1 MCRLPGARISV
12 PRTGLSGVAVTLSN
26 VCSLPKPSNAR
37 AYHPV
42 DVGQRTEAIVLA
54 ALVRRG
60 YRVLTPFGTNHRYDL
75 AIDLGDRILRVQCKT
90 GRLRR
95 GAIVFHARSIRSN
108 TRRTYCRTYHNEIDL
123 FLVYCP
129 ETDRVYSVPVEEAT
143 STELALRVAPTAN
156 GQAKRIRWA
165 PHYELPE

>member
-1 MCRLPGARISV
+1 M
-12 PRTGLSGVAVTLSN
+12 
-26 VCSLPKPSNAR
+26 CSLPKPPEVTR
-37 AYHPV
+37 YHPV

-75 AIDLGDRILRVQCKT
+75 AIDLGDRVLRAQCKT
-90 GRLRR
+90 GRLRG
-95 GAIVFHARSIRSN
+95 GAILFHARSIRSN
-108 TRRTYCRTYHNEIDL
+108 TRGTYCRTYENEIDL

-129 ETDRVYSVPVEEAT
+129 QTDRVYSVPVEEAT
-143 STELALRVAPTAN
+143 STVGALRVAPTAN

-165 PHYELPE
+165 KDYELPE

>member
-1 MCRLPGARISV
+1 M
-12 PRTGLSGVAVTLSN
+12 
-26 VCSLPKPSNAR
+26 CSLPQAPDAMTQ
-37 AYHPV
+37 HPV

-60 YRVLTPFGTNHRYDL
+60 YRVLIPFGTNHRYDL
-75 AIDLGDRILRVQCKT
+75 AIDVGDRVLRAQCKT

-95 GAIVFHARSIRSN
+95 GAILFHVRSIRSN
-108 TRRTYCRTYHNEIDL
+108 TRGTYSRTHHNEIDL

-129 ETDRVYSVPVEEAT
+129 ETDRVYAVPVDEAT

-165 PHYELPE
+165 KHYELPE